1 MFNENIL
8 ALMLLSVLRLIV
20 YTLKFIC
27 WTIIHLQ
34 LKNDE
39 TKVDDSE
46 KSSGEL
52 NLLGSQRLFN
62 KQKTCKLLT
71 FGIVAHITD
80 IKILRE
86 SESCSL
92 EWNDKE
98 REIR

>member
-1 MFNENIL
+1 
-8 ALMLLSVLRLIV
+8 MLLSVLRLIV
-20 YTLKFIC
+20 YTLKFIY

-39 TKVDDSE
+39 TKDDDSE

-62 KQKTCKLLT
+62 KPKTCKLLP

-80 IKILRE
+80 IEILRE

-92 EWNDKE
+92 EWKDKE